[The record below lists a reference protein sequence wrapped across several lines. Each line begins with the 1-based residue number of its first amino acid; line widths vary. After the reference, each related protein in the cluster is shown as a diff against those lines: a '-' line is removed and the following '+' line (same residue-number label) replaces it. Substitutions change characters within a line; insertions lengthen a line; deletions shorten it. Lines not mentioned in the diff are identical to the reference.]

1 MDKTLYVY
9 DASEGTDRFIG
20 CLDSSFIHGKEV
32 FSFSYDPSW
41 LESGRKDLFPEPY
54 LFPFSGRQYAKSGT
68 LFGIFTDSCPDRWG
82 RTLLQRQEALL
93 SQKEKRLP
101 RALNESDYLLGV
113 NDALRM
119 GSLRYKRSLTGPF
132 LSNPSNESIPPL
144 ERLALLEDAA
154 FALEEGKENA
164 KELHELLSPGSSL
177 GGARPKAN
185 VQTENGELWIAKF
198 PRKDDD
204 YDQSLWEMVAYELAQ
219 RLGIEFAPS
228 LLRKDSRY
236 GSTFLTKRF
245 DRDGQKRIPFVSMLA
260 LLGKKDGESSSYL
273 EVAEFLRTFS
283 SDSRRDLRELWM
295 RILFNI
301 AIGNTDNHLRNLGM
315 IHGEK
320 GWRLSPD
327 YDANP
332 NPNSRHF
339 ALPLFSEDDS
349 LSFSLSQRL
358 APYLGIKKEQAKA
371 DIDLVNT
378 LVTSSW
384 KKIAENVGSKA
395 EEISLL
401 APAFQEK
408 K

>member
-1 MDKTLYVY
+1 
-9 DASEGTDRFIG
+9 
-20 CLDSSFIHGKEV
+20 
-32 FSFSYDPSW
+32 
-41 LESGRKDLFPEPY
+41 
-54 LFPFSGRQYAKSGT
+54 
-68 LFGIFTDSCPDRWG
+68 
-82 RTLLQRQEALL
+82 
-93 SQKEKRLP
+93 
-101 RALNESDYLLGV
+101 
-113 NDALRM
+113 
-119 GSLRYKRSLTGPF
+119 
-132 LSNPSNESIPPL
+132 
-144 ERLALLEDAA
+144 
-154 FALEEGKENA
+154 
-164 KELHELLSPGSSL
+164 
-177 GGARPKAN
+177 
-185 VQTENGELWIAKF
+185 
-198 PRKDDD
+198 
-204 YDQSLWEMVAYELAQ
+204 
-219 RLGIEFAPS
+219 
-228 LLRKDSRY
+228 
-236 GSTFLTKRF
+236 
-245 DRDGQKRIPFVSMLA
+245 
-260 LLGKKDGESSSYL
+260 
-273 EVAEFLRTFS
+273 
-283 SDSRRDLRELWM
+283 
-295 RILFNI
+295 
-301 AIGNTDNHLRNLGM
+301 M